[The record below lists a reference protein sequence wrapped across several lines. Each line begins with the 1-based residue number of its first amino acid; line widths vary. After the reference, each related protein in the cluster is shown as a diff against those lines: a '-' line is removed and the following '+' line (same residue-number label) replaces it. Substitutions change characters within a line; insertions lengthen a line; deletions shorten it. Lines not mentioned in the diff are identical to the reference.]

1 MFEASHPFAFFDY
14 FRTPYEVR
22 PPTQGT
28 SHAGAA
34 AFVRTLTAVTRP
46 GRAGRSLMW
55 IGAEARPAAKNAA
68 GQLGRYA
75 LDTFTFFGHVAPDAA
90 VQAML
95 PGPEGRWHQAEPIR
109 AGDDRPVAAIWRDA
123 DGNVFLPFDPG
134 EVMRLFWSEG
144 YRDIGRSAATAF
156 AHAAA
161 LRTYY
166 LIRPALPR
174 PLQLAM
180 RRQFTRVQAAS
191 PFPAWPIED
200 SLHDFYGWLFA
211 GHPEL
216 RALFPLAMNE
226 QRDRLFRALGR
237 IVRSLSTPEELA
249 AYLTQL
255 GRDHRKYSVEPEMY
269 EAVGDALMATLRA
282 YAGPTFTSA
291 AQEAWAQ
298 AYKAASSLMIESANK
313 DSLGAPPFWTAEVVG
328 NEQRR
333 PGISPRRQR
342 LIHSVERQRARM
354 PDAEALHQRCLGR
367 LTQLQRER
375 PRAVQ
380 HTRATELKRTHQR
393 QRQWDRPRVP
403 SHIRARTG
411 LIEI

>member
-1 MFEASHPFAFFDY
+1 MGCASFSMSTPGRGVTTRWAGQPESIFPTCYSATRWVRRWRRRTPGPASAGSGSIPMFPTRCETSGPAACVRVSTCAPSAACGPRRCSRSVPPYQVFTRSRSSPTSRLDVASDLSRPEEGALFEASHPFAFFDY

-55 IGAEARPAAKNAA
+55 IGAEGRPAAKNAA
-68 GQLGRYA
+68 GQLGRYS

-95 PGPEGRWHQAEPIR
+95 PGPEGRWHPAEPIR
-109 AGDDRPVAAIWRDA
+109 AGDDRPVAALWRDA

-161 LRTYY
+161 LRAYY

-191 PFPAWPIED
+191 PFPGWPIED
-200 SLHDFYGWLFA
+200 SLHDLYGWLFA
-211 GHPEL
+211 TI
-216 RALFPLAMNE
+216 A
-226 QRDRLFRALGR
+226 
-237 IVRSLSTPEELA
+237 ELA
-249 AYLTQL
+249 GEPVPFIGLWPSGRSWALVLTHDVETDV
-255 GRDHRKYSVEPEMY
+255 GYRDMDLLRGPE
-269 EAVGDALMATLRA
+269 
-282 YAGPTFTSA
+282 
-291 AQEAWAQ
+291 
-298 AYKAASSLMIESANK
+298 
-313 DSLGAPPFWTAEVVG
+313 
-328 NEQRR
+328 
-333 PGISPRRQR
+333 
-342 LIHSVERQRARM
+342 RAR
-354 PDAEALHQRCLGR
+354 G
-367 LTQLQRER
+367 
-375 PRAVQ
+375 
-380 HTRATELKRTHQR
+380 
-393 QRQWDRPRVP
+393 
-403 SHIRARTG
+403 
-411 LIEI
+411 